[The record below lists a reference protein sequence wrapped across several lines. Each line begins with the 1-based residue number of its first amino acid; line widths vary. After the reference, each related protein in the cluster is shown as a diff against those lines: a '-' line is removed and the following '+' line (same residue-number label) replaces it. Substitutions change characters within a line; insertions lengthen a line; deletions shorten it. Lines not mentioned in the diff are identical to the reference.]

1 MILIIIKPLNVT
13 ILNIKNPIMTFNM
26 GKTSL
31 KVSIRWM
38 MIIGIMMKTIK
49 LILFR
54 LISLRIFLIN
64 FKNLVI
70 MTTVLIILAHMMF
83 KKRISDKSI
92 LRNKIMTDFQIIMTS
107 MIIVMREMMLMA
119 MIAKCFDNHDYL
131 F

>member
-1 MILIIIKPLNVT
+1 
-13 ILNIKNPIMTFNM
+13 
-26 GKTSL
+26 
-31 KVSIRWM
+31 
-38 MIIGIMMKTIK
+38 MKTIK